1 MSYPFKMKKYQM
13 YLNVGDW
20 SADGHEKHDQILIES
35 NLPVAD
41 VQQAYK
47 DSCKLTGVQ
56 LNNNED
62 YTGIKR
68 EWEAAIGFQIL
79 AHYEESKITQEQ
91 FRVLYE
97 HGLRVEML
105 ADWNGEDRV
114 DYSEESLDGYTI
126 YGVDAYVKFWIWFT
140 TLSNKKLKLTE
151 ISDDDSIPNIN
162 GYWDKNLNV
171 QFGYGI
177 YS

>member
-1 MSYPFKMKKYQM
+1 MKKYQM

-20 SADGHEKHDQILIES
+20 SGDGHEKHDRILVES
-35 NLPVAD
+35 NLPVAE

-56 LNNNED
+56 LNGNED

-68 EWEAAIGFQIL
+68 DWMTAREVQLLTE
-79 AHYEESKITQEQ
+79 YEESKITPKQ
-91 FRVLYE
+91 FEVLQK
-97 HGLRVEML
+97 HGLKSEMI
-105 ADWNGEDRV
+105 AKWNGED
-114 DYSEESLDGYTI
+114 DAEETAEGGYYI

-140 TLSNKKLKLTE
+140 SLSNKKLKITE
-151 ISDDDSIPNIN
+151 IPDDKNIPNIN
-162 GYWDKNLNV
+162 GYWDKNLNAG
-171 QFGYGI
+171 FGYGI

>member
-1 MSYPFKMKKYQM
+1 M

-20 SADGHEKHDQILIES
+20 SGAGHEKHDQILIES
-35 NLPVAD
+35 NLPVKD

-47 DSCKLTGVQ
+47 NSCKLTGVQ
-56 LNNNED
+56 LNHNED

-68 EWEAAIGFQIL
+68 DWMAAREFQL
-79 AHYEESKITQEQ
+79 LDEYESSKITQKQ
-91 FRVLYE
+91 FEVLFE

-105 ADWNGEDRV
+105 AEWNEEDV
-114 DYSEESLDGYTI
+114 VEYSKESSDGYSI

-140 TLSNKKLKLTE
+140 TLSNRSLELNTLKEENKL
-151 ISDDDSIPNIN
+151 PNIN